1 MKRTLV
7 ALLLVAA
14 LAAPAFG
21 QNIGSTWY
29 DPQSA
34 TTFIPSS
41 FPNFYSNGIFA
52 DEIDY
57 IFRSPINLGDYEGY
71 SVYTA
76 YGNYGLLPGDTAIVN
91 PFTTAAISTGAG
103 TIGSYQVAAAFPVLG
118 FRAGAMLGHLYTLSG
133 NLTGAGDPYENEGG
147 SRIVTDANTL
157 GTADYTETTAYAS
170 TAKITTSATTA
181 LAGVSLGDIGASFLI
196 ASSGTSRLI
205 GGSNSYTW
213 AAGTDAAYL
222 LTLPGSSTPSTTST
236 YVGYGEDGKAK
247 NFNSTANLF
256 AEAVGQ
262 YKLGDLPLIAS
273 VGFNSKK
280 NALGLTQVKAD
291 YSETVLY
298 DDTYGAAGAATDSST
313 YTMSYGQSLA
323 AAWSMSTLSPTWDNE
338 PDPYIDA
345 ANSKDTGFD
354 LFVSAGAEP
363 IFAVNDVLTFKTR
376 ALLDIANESTT
387 DATALLAA
395 STASLANT
403 AEANST
409 WTYGY
414 SSTDSTKGN
423 VFTLGFELGGMAEFS
438 DPSGFITL
446 GAGAFL
452 QPAFGFG
459 TTTYAN
465 AVERIDRAYVDS
477 VNTNPVTIALAQA
490 ADDIDLD
497 TASEL
502 IGTYEGSSVNTT
514 TTTYAD
520 KGSTNTVALDIRLPT
535 AVKLSFKE
543 GKFAAIFGYTMVH
556 SSKVTTTTT
565 PDSVT
570 TQVVTLND
578 GTSEIYNSTN
588 ATHYPDAVDLNAT
601 TTTAG
606 TKSVTT
612 SSVWNGQMGWCFRW
626 VPTESLTIDL
636 TGATIMNAL
645 DGIGLSDFMLD
656 DILSSLGI
664 SATFRF

>member
-21 QNIGSTWY
+21 QAIGSTWY
-29 DPQSA
+29 DPMSA
-34 TTFIPSS
+34 TTIIPTS
-41 FPNFYSNGIFA
+41 FSNYYSNGIFA

-76 YGNYGLLPGDTAIVN
+76 YGNYGLLPGGTNIVN
-91 PFTTAAISTGAG
+91 PFTTAAISTGAS

-118 FRAGAMLGHLYTLSG
+118 FRAGAMLGHRYTLGG
-133 NLTGAGDPYENEGG
+133 NITGGLYADEGG
-147 SRIVTDANTL
+147 STIVTDANTL

-170 TAKITTSATTA
+170 TAKTTTSATTA
-181 LAGVSLGDIGASFLI
+181 LAGVSLGDIGASILI
-196 ASSGTSRLI
+196 SSSGTSRVI
-205 GGSNSYTW
+205 GGSKSYAW
-213 AAGTDAAYL
+213 NIGTDAAYL
-222 LTLPGSSTPSTTST
+222 LTLPGSNQVTSKT
-236 YVGYGEDGKAK
+236 AYVGYGEDGKAK

-291 YSETVLY
+291 YSLTTAY
-298 DDTYGAAGAATDSST
+298 ASTAGATAIATDVT
-313 YTMSYGQSLA
+313 TQTMSYGANLVG
-323 AAWSMSTLSPTWDNE
+323 AWSMSTLAPAWAAE
-338 PDPYIDA
+338 PAPYIDA
-345 ANSKDTGFD
+345 ANSKDTGFE

-363 IFAVNDVLTFKTR
+363 VFAINDVLTFKTK
-376 ALLDIANESTT
+376 ALLGITNESAT

-395 STASLANT
+395 STASVANT

-414 SSTDSTKGN
+414 SSTDSTKDN

-459 TTTYAN
+459 STTYAN
-465 AVERIDRAYVDS
+465 AVERINRAYVDS

-588 ATHYPDAVDLNAT
+588 ATHYPDSADLSAT

-645 DGIGLSDFMLD
+645 DGIGLSNFMLD

>member
-118 FRAGAMLGHLYTLSG
+118 FRAGAMLGHRYTLGG
-133 NLTGAGDPYENEGG
+133 NITGGLYADEGG
-147 SRIVTDANTL
+147 STIVTDANTL

-170 TAKITTSATTA
+170 TAKTTTSATTA

-196 ASSGTSRLI
+196 SSSGTSRVI
-205 GGSNSYTW
+205 GGSKSYAW
-213 AAGTDAAYL
+213 NIGTDAAYL
-222 LTLPGSSTPSTTST
+222 LTLPGSDQVTAESA

-247 NFNSTANLF
+247 AFNSTSDLYAQ
-256 AEAVGQ
+256 AVGQ

-273 VGFNSKK
+273 IGFASNK

-291 YSETVLY
+291 YSLTTAY
-298 DDTYGAAGAATDSST
+298 ASTAGAAAIATDVT
-313 YTMSYGQSLA
+313 TQTMSYGANLA
-323 AAWSMSTLSPTWDNE
+323 GAWSMSTLAPAWAAE
-338 PDPYIDA
+338 PAPYIDA
-345 ANSKDTGFD
+345 ANSKDSGFD

-363 IFAVNDVLTFKTR
+363 VFAINDVLTFNTK
-376 ALLDIANESTT
+376 ALLSIMNESAT

-395 STASLANT
+395 SSANIASTATTND
-403 AEANST
+403 T

-414 SSTDSTKGN
+414 SATDSTKDGI
-423 VFTLGFELGGMAEFS
+423 FTLGFELGGMAEFS

-446 GAGAFL
+446 GAGVFL
-452 QPAFGFG
+452 QPGFGFG
-459 TTTYAN
+459 STTYAN
-465 AVERIDRAYVDS
+465 EVETITRTYVDS
-477 VNTNPVTIALAQA
+477 VNTNPATLLVAQA
-490 ADDIDLD
+490 QATLDDV
-497 TASEL
+497 AQL
-502 IGTYEGSSVNTT
+502 IAIGGYEGSSTSTT
-514 TTTYAD
+514 TTIYSGNGTE
-520 KGSTNTVALDIRLPT
+520 NTVALDIRLPT
-535 AVKLSFKE
+535 AVRLSFKE

-556 SSKVTTTTT
+556 SSKVTTTAT
-565 PDSVT
+565 PDSAT
-570 TQVVTLND
+570 TQVVTLSN
-578 GTSEIYNSTN
+578 GTTTVFDSTN
-588 ATHYPDAVDLNAT
+588 ATHYPAGADLSAT

-606 TKSVTT
+606 TKDVTT

-626 VPTESLTIDL
+626 VPTEALTIDL
-636 TGATIMNAL
+636 TGSTIMTAL

>member
-118 FRAGAMLGHLYTLSG
+118 FRAGAMLGHRYTLGG
-133 NLTGAGDPYENEGG
+133 NITGGLYADEGG
-147 SRIVTDANTL
+147 STIVTDANTL

-170 TAKITTSATTA
+170 TAKTTTSATTA

-196 ASSGTSRLI
+196 SSSGTSRVI
-205 GGSNSYTW
+205 GGSKSYAWTI
-213 AAGTDAAYL
+213 GTDAAYL
-222 LTLPGSSTPSTTST
+222 LTLPGSDQVTAESA

-247 NFNSTANLF
+247 AFNSTSDLYAQ
-256 AEAVGQ
+256 AVGQ

-273 VGFNSKK
+273 IGFASSK

-291 YSETVLY
+291 YSLTTAY
-298 DDTYGAAGAATDSST
+298 ASTAGAAAIATDVT
-313 YTMSYGQSLA
+313 TQTMSYGANLA
-323 AAWSMSTLSPTWDNE
+323 GAWSMSALAPAWAAE
-338 PDPYIDA
+338 PAPYIDA
-345 ANSKDTGFD
+345 ANSKDSGFD
-354 LFVSAGAEP
+354 LFMSAGAEP
-363 IFAVNDVLTFKTR
+363 VFAINDVLTFNTK
-376 ALLDIANESTT
+376 ALLSIMNESAT

-395 STASLANT
+395 SSANVASTATTND
-403 AEANST
+403 T

-414 SSTDSTKGN
+414 SATDSTKDGI
-423 VFTLGFELGGMAEFS
+423 FTLGFELGGMAEFS

-446 GAGAFL
+446 GAGVFL
-452 QPAFGFG
+452 QPGFGFG
-459 TTTYAN
+459 STTYAN
-465 AVERIDRAYVDS
+465 EVETITRTYVDS
-477 VNTNPVTIALAQA
+477 VNTNPATLLVAQA
-490 ADDIDLD
+490 QATLDDV
-497 TASEL
+497 AQL
-502 IGTYEGSSVNTT
+502 IAIGGYEGSSTSTT
-514 TTTYAD
+514 TTIYS
-520 KGSTNTVALDIRLPT
+520 GNGIENTVALDIRLPT
-535 AVKLSFKE
+535 AVRLSFKE

-556 SSKVTTTTT
+556 SSKVTTTAT
-565 PDSVT
+565 PDSAT
-570 TQVVTLND
+570 TQVVTLSN
-578 GTSEIYNSTN
+578 GTTTVFDSTN
-588 ATHYPDAVDLNAT
+588 ATHYPAGADKSAT

-606 TKSVTT
+606 TKDVTT

-626 VPTESLTIDL
+626 VPTEALTIDL
-636 TGATIMNAL
+636 TGSTIMTAL